1 MKRLFTILAVVAVMS
16 IAVAPANATL
26 GLIYQDASEPG
37 NGYTA
42 VPAAKVGCT
51 ECTSW
56 FGLVGLGD
64 CSVATAMKK
73 GGIHSLSFYDVYK
86 KNILGYQQIKI
97 KAYGQ

>member
-1 MKRLFTILAVVAVMS
+1 MKKLLGIVSVLAVMAITVT
-16 IAVAPANATL
+16 PANATL
-26 GLIYQDASEPG
+26 GLIYQDATEPG

-42 VPAAKVGCT
+42 VSASKVGCT

-73 GGIHSLSFYDVYK
+73 GGIHSLAFYDVYK
-86 KNILGYQQIKI
+86 KNILGYQKIKI